1 MEKRFYPAGGNAAR
15 DARFLSYWALKC
27 QSGQAVLGS
36 FWPAK
41 AAKSA
46 PTLSLSLSL
55 QRRPNI
61 SVRRE
66 LDHSFPGRDLVCR
79 LVRYEDVDQ
88 DTA

>member
-36 FWPAK
+36 FWPAGAGFVQK
-41 AAKSA
+41 IR
-46 PTLSLSLSL
+46 PRSLPK
-55 QRRPNI
+55 RRGI

-66 LDHSFPGRDLVCR
+66 LDHGFPGRDLLAR
-79 LVRYEDVDQ
+79 LVGYEHVDQ
-88 DTA
+88 DPA